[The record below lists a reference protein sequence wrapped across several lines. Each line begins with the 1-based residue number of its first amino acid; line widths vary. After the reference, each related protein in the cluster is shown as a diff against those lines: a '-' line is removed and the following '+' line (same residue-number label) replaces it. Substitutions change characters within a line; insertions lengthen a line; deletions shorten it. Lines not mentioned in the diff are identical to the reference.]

1 MKRRKGRVLPIP
13 VDDEID
19 QAVREG
25 ADAVGLK
32 LVDLMRQG
40 LRHGVPAFI
49 HRLRAVTA
57 ERPPACLA
65 YLDDYPRSRTRA
77 KGYKKA
83 LGEKLARKHDRAD
96 R

>member
-1 MKRRKGRVLPIP
+1 MKPRKARVLPIP

-19 QAVREG
+19 AAVREG

-49 HRLRAVTA
+49 HRLRAATA
-57 ERPPACLA
+57 ERPPKCLE
-65 YLDDYPRSRTRA
+65 YLDDYPRSRLQA

-83 LGEKLARKHDRAD
+83 LRAKLARKHGRAD